1 MRAHIHIT
9 LYRTTFQS
17 YTKTWSTSI
26 DKCFKPLKNKQII
39 LPKQDARGLFRNSTT
54 PSPSQRLWN
63 DLPKKAFGGGPC
75 PCPKRWGGDKP
86 IVRYDLF
93 LTKALKLGMGEVKN
107 CPQTRTQNPTAR
119 MYLAIPKPCD
129 GEATLNQ
136 NRSCNATE
144 NQRIILFLGSKRFHK
159 TAVGLFGF
167 WRFTK
172 RSWRCFHSWFIWFGH
187 NLHCQSVLLVDW
199 KVQKLKVSTVSR
211 FISEMKIHQASSLL
225 VYKTEMRYWRG
236 VEVYARQMQ
245 VQIPNHDTLHDR
257 NI

>member
-144 NQRIILFLGSKRFHK
+144 NQRIISFPWQQKISQNCSRFVWVLAIHKEIMKVFSFLIYLIWPQLALSISA
-159 TAVGLFGF
+159 T
-167 WRFTK
+167 
-172 RSWRCFHSWFIWFGH
+172 SWLESPEIEG
-187 NLHCQSVLLVDW
+187 LHCVSIHFRDENSSGF
-199 KVQKLKVSTVSR
+199 KSSCVQNRDEILTWSGGLCKAN
-211 FISEMKIHQASSLL
+211 ASSNT
-225 VYKTEMRYWRG
+225 KSWHITW
-236 VEVYARQMQ
+236 
-245 VQIPNHDTLHDR
+245 
-257 NI
+257 